1 MRNKAIFVIIILSA
15 ASMFLSCRSDMTR
28 AQRSAY
34 KAEKR
39 MKKENEKL
47 VNDYHK
53 HHYNIQ
59 PLETQAMIKNSKK
72 RAKKLNKR
80 RKKSFVERNFKRKR
94 SKSCYGN

>member
-1 MRNKAIFVIIILSA
+1 MRNKAIFIIILLSA
-15 ASMFLSCRSDMTR
+15 ASMFISCRSDMTR